1 MEPFYKDHESV
12 TLHKRP
18 TLIEHHSKS
27 GLFREV
33 SLHKH
38 IQDLQISFMQK
49 KLWRLSN
56 VFQRLYH

>member
-1 MEPFYKDHESV
+1 MEPFYKDHERV

-18 TLIEHHSKS
+18 TLIEHHSES

-33 SLHKH
+33 SH

-49 KLWRLSN
+49 KLWRLSD